1 MSFGCK
7 RVRMIWKMTKPKYL
21 LLLPSSL
28 SDPSSFSFCVS
39 FFFFFFLLLLLFL
52 RLLVLVLVLVV
63 VAVVVMSVE
72 KNLARRKRRC
82 AKETRKNLEKHL
94 GT

>member
-7 RVRMIWKMTKPKYL
+7 RVRMIWKMAKPKYL

-28 SDPSSFSFCVS
+28 SDPSSCSFCVS
-39 FFFFFFLLLLLFL
+39 FFFFFFLLLLFL

>member
-1 MSFGCK
+1 MA
-7 RVRMIWKMTKPKYL
+7 KPKYL

-39 FFFFFFLLLLLFL
+39 FFFFFFLLLLFL

-63 VAVVVMSVE
+63 VAVVVMSVGK